1 MLQINKKNWIN
12 NSKLKNKRGNIMNK
26 NIILKNKNINKKLFS
41 TFKKH
46 GGEIKFGKKLIPNMK
61 FGNKLTSLKK
71 VVQNKIISKIPKLE
85 MPKIPKL
92 EMPKIPKLEMPKIP
106 KLEMPKVPKLE
117 MPKIPK
123 LEMPKL
129 KIPKFELAMPF
140 KGITS
145 TKKVNNT
152 LNNKRRLE
160 LFKTNNTAE
169 NPPISKDSGIFKS
182 LINSTK
188 DKFFKKKDTINNTPE
203 NKGFFQKIKDFFKT
217 DFYFFFKNY
226 LYFIVLFS
234 ICFYLLLYVNNTS
247 RNKTEIIITKIFF
260 YLVIVFLFV
269 IINDILETPLEYQ
282 KKFIMLIIFSLITTY
297 IVGHILEYFYGKHS
311 FYSKLLIVFISS
323 IVVFIISI
331 ITIYLTFFKENNSAT
346 NKLFSNFSGAIRKN
360 IYFLIFTFIII
371 FLYNTLYRFF
381 HAWNSN
387 LSDILSASLLGLLF
401 IFFSFNLIVYLAF
414 KMKIINKMQILN
426 TYISLFSISVFLCF
440 LYAHLFLTS
449 IDSICKTNENIDSM
463 YKEEI
468 MTILLLISI
477 IIILWYEDERNW
489 HNYGSI
495 LFLLATVFGLYC
507 MFYYSLLH
515 PNLSL
520 LSFWFFIEWLII
532 LFYRKENSKN
542 SIHFSFMNV

>member
-1 MLQINKKNWIN
+1 MDEILQINKKNWIN

-46 GGEIKFGKKLIPNMK
+46 GGEIKFGNKLK
-61 FGNKLTSLKK
+61 ELTSLKK
-71 VVQNKIISKIPKLE
+71 VAQNKIIPDIKSRIPKIKLGMPDIKSIIPTKIPKIKLGIPNLISKIPKI
-85 MPKIPKL
+85 PKIPK
-92 EMPKIPKLEMPKIP
+92 I
-106 KLEMPKVPKLE
+106 
-117 MPKIPK
+117 
-123 LEMPKL
+123 
-129 KIPKFELAMPF
+129 ELGMLS

-145 TKKVNNT
+145 RKKVNNT
-152 LNNKRRLE
+152 LNNKRRLQ
-160 LFKTNNTAE
+160 LFKTKNTPE
-169 NPPISKDSGIFKS
+169 NAPISKDSGIFKS
-182 LINSTK
+182 FINSTK

-297 IVGHILEYFYGKHS
+297 IVGHIVEYFYGKHP

-331 ITIYLTFFKENNSAT
+331 ITIYLTFFKGNKNAT
-346 NKLFSNFSGAIRKN
+346 NKLFLNFSGAIRKN

-401 IFFSFNLIVYLAF
+401 IFFSFNLIVYLAY
-414 KMKIINKMQILN
+414 KMEIINKMQILN

-449 IDSICKTNENIDSM
+449 IDSICKTNEKIDSM